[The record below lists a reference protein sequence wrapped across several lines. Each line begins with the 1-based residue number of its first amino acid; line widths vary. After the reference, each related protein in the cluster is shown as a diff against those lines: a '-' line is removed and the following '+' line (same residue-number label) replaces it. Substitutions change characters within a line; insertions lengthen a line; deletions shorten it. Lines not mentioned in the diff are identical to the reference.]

1 MNNPTMDHAAA
12 TNMWKNEFL
21 STTKT
26 IFAQKLNTEFSKCG
40 TACINSTVFDAID
53 KDMDITNEINPDVK
67 QEW

>member
-12 TNMWKNEFL
+12 TNMWKDEFL

-53 KDMDITNEINPDVK
+53 KDMNITNEINPDVK